1 MAKVSKDDPFPGLPR
16 RSFFGDAD
24 GDRKEGRPDPK
35 SGMVE
40 APAQQPV
47 EPVLTQ
53 ASPSGATS
61 APRKRGRP
69 ALGCRPWEADGM
81 TRSAWYRRQKAK
93 KDKSKG

>member
-47 EPVLTQ
+47 EPVLAQ
-53 ASPSGATS
+53 ASPSGAVMERQARLASVADQLS
-61 APRKRGRP
+61 AADLGKRTG
-69 ALGCRPWEADGM
+69 
-81 TRSAWYRRQKAK
+81 
-93 KDKSKG
+93 